1 VADKDTSVIEKA
13 KAKILTEE
21 EIADTSRYQFAEEEL
36 YLPELGG
43 SIVIRPMTVEQR
55 QKLPSMRDEDGNFKP
70 TLKTMAA
77 SFAALVVNPK
87 LTPEKAEKFIGK
99 LPTTAYDA
107 VQMKL
112 AELIGS
118 TEEARATR
126 KEFRPA
132 ED

>member
-1 VADKDTSVIEKA
+1 MADKNTTAIEKP

-43 SIVIRPMTVEQR
+43 SIVVRPMTVEQR
-55 QKLPSMRDEDGNFKP
+55 QELPSMRDEDGNFKP
-70 TLKTMAA
+70 TLKSMAA
-77 SFAALVVNPK
+77 GFASIVVNPK
-87 LTPEKAEKFIGK
+87 LTPEKAEKFVGK

-107 VQMKL
+107 VQLKL

-126 KEFRPA
+126 KEFRPS
-132 ED
+132 EN